1 MTSQQIGAEN
11 WIYMWRLGIEHWM
24 LNVEVLHVVIFCFA
38 PNRVLTNWFPSFP
51 HLSSARILTTG
62 ISAWANT
69 INEYKYP
76 TVSASMARWVQRFMF
91 RWAQQATKNMTI
103 EVSSV
108 FQSINKRFT
117 FGFLT
122 RRLFSTMPAAH
133 KKRARESSPASEAPR
148 QRTKFSAFEE
158 RYDTAT
164 KSNEEVLS
172 RSQPTYFHYVDDLT
186 GFSLC
191 RKAD

>member
-1 MTSQQIGAEN
+1 
-11 WIYMWRLGIEHWM
+11 M
-24 LNVEVLHVVIFCFA
+24 LNVEVLHAVIFCFT
-38 PNRVLTNWFPSFP
+38 PNQVLTNRFSSFP
-51 HLSSARILTTG
+51 YLSSARILTTG

-76 TVSASMARWVQRFMF
+76 TVSASMACWVQRFMF

-108 FQSINKRFT
+108 FRSINKRFT
-117 FGFLT
+117 FRFLT
-122 RRLFSTMPAAH
+122 RCLFSTMPAAH

-148 QRTKFSAFEE
+148 QRMKFSAFEE

-172 RSQPTYFHYVDDLT
+172 KSQPTYFHYVDDLT

>member
-1 MTSQQIGAEN
+1 
-11 WIYMWRLGIEHWM
+11 M
-24 LNVEVLHVVIFCFA
+24 LNVEVLHAVIFCFA
-38 PNRVLTNWFPSFP
+38 PNRVLTNQFSSFP
-51 HLSSARILTTG
+51 HLSSARILMTR

-69 INEYKYP
+69 INKYKYP

-91 RWAQQATKNMTI
+91 HWAQQATKNMTI

-108 FQSINKRFT
+108 FRSINKRFT

-122 RRLFSTMPAAH
+122 RRLFLTMPAAH
-133 KKRARESSPASEAPR
+133 KKRARELSPASETPR
-148 QRTKFSAFEE
+148 QCMKFLAFEE
-158 RYDTAT
+158 RYNTAT
-164 KSNEEVLS
+164 KSNKEVLS
-172 RSQPTYFHYVDDLT
+172 KSQPMYFHYVDDLT